1 MIRIIEGTYHAFSHD
16 GKRHLGGPYATRG
29 EANERLRQVE
39 AAKAAKA
46 SGKPAPAREGGIS
59 GAIRRAGEA
68 SGASAI
74 ARGIVGTVDAG
85 IEKMVSLA
93 REEGISEAKIQK
105 ALRAHRKMERWQS
118 MVALL
123 LPFVPNPKLM
133 RLLAKK

>member
-1 MIRIIEGTYHAFSHD
+1 MIRNTPKGIDVWSRD
-16 GKRHLGGPYATRG
+16 GKRHLGGPHATRK

-46 SGKPAPAREGGIS
+46 PGKPAPAREGGIS
-59 GAIRRAGEA
+59 GLIRRAGEA

-74 ARGIVGTVDAG
+74 ARGVVGSVDAG
-85 IEKMVSLA
+85 IARMVQLA
-93 REEGISEAKIQK
+93 RDEGISEAKIQK
-105 ALRAHRKMERWQS
+105 ALRAQKALERYQS

-123 LPFVPNPKLM
+123 LPFIPSPKLM